1 MHKLPFARL
10 SGILLLASAALLP
23 QTPPAAPAPPATKTA
38 APSREGGK
46 NLQVFKGL
54 DHEGLDE
61 AMDFISA
68 SLGVGCAQC
77 HVKDEKAGWQFE
89 KDDKAD
95 KVTARKMILM
105 TRAINTENFKG
116 KSEVSC
122 ATCHNGHVEPA
133 SMPPLAVLG
142 APRPGAPSTEKPKDL
157 PAAEAILDHYVTAM
171 GGKAALE
178 AVTSRTFKGSLD
190 MGGGRV
196 MPLEIQ
202 QKAPDRYLQSLT
214 TPRGAMIQ
222 GFDGHSGWSSRG
234 GKAAPMEAKQL
245 AEIRKDADLR
255 FPAHIKERFD
265 KLTVLNRETVDGRE
279 AFTVAAKRAD
289 GSREM
294 LSFDAATGLLVRRL
308 AFDTTVLGRTSVETT
323 YQDYR
328 SVEGLMVPFKLI
340 TRSSHAA
347 QVTTFSEIKQG
358 VPVDDAVFQ
367 MPASKP

>member
-1 MHKLPFARL
+1 MNRLPFSRMG
-10 SGILLLASAALLP
+10 GILLLASASLLG
-23 QTPPAAPAPPATKTA
+23 QSKPAAPATLATKTA
-38 APSREGGK
+38 TPPKDGGK

-54 DHEGLDE
+54 DHEAVDE
-61 AMDFISA
+61 AMNFISA

-89 KDDKAD
+89 KDDKED

-105 TRAINTENFKG
+105 TRAINTENFRG
-116 KSEVSC
+116 KTEITC
-122 ATCHNGHVEPA
+122 ATCHGGHAKPA

-142 APRPGAPSTEKPKDL
+142 APRPGAAPLEKPKDL
-157 PAAEAILDHYVTAM
+157 PMVDAILDHYVTAM

-178 AVTSRTFKGSLD
+178 AVTTRTFKGSLD
-190 MGGGRV
+190 FGGGRV

-202 QKAPDRYLQSLT
+202 QKASDHYLQNLT
-214 TPRGAMIQ
+214 TPRGAMLQ
-222 GFDGHSGWSSRG
+222 GFDGRTGWSSRG
-234 GKAAPMEAKQL
+234 GKPGPMEPKQL
-245 AEIRKDADLR
+245 AEIRKEADLY

-265 KLTVLNRETVDGRE
+265 KMTVLNRESVDGHE
-279 AFTVAAKRAD
+279 AFTVIAKRMD
-289 GSREM
+289 GSREI

-328 SVEGLMVPFKLI
+328 KLDGVMVPYRLI
-340 TRSSHAA
+340 TRTPHAA
-347 QVTTFSEIKQG
+347 QVTTFTEIKQG
-358 VPVDDAVFQ
+358 VAVDDAVFA